1 MWVSGLPA
9 GGYTGIGEGWKGVDG
24 MSEREMAASLLERV
38 PDYKMGY
45 VLAYLQGIT
54 ADEAADDAFC
64 ERMYESYRNDP
75 DPEKDVTYSLE
86 ECKKE
91 WGLD

>member
-1 MWVSGLPA
+1 MWVSWLPA
-9 GGYTGIGEGWKGVDG
+9 GGSDGMGEGLKGVDG